1 MPGVGSRGPD
11 RAPWLGAEAGCAG
24 SRACRNA
31 HSVSTRRLEP
41 GAAGQPSPTRCSRAG
56 ANLPARPL
64 LTPAPPRLQEYTNK
78 LAAVQGKGD
87 DYEVAAAQI
96 GVEVYAAM
104 NAAIGG

>member
-1 MPGVGSRGPD
+1 M
-11 RAPWLGAEAGCAG
+11 
-24 SRACRNA
+24 
-31 HSVSTRRLEP
+31 
-41 GAAGQPSPTRCSRAG
+41 
-56 ANLPARPL
+56 PARPL